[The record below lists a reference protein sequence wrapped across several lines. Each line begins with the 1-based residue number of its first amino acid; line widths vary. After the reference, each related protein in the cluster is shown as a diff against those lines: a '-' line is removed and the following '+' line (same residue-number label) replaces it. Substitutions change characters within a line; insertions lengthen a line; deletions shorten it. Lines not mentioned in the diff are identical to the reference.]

1 MKIRIIILIV
11 FIVTNLCGCGIVRG
25 IYSGIAGHYMGGL
38 EEARE
43 NSVAKVFNYSI
54 DECFDK
60 VLAILD
66 SEAIDAIV
74 LKIDRR
80 NYKIMTSVSRPL
92 LQDVDESVFYA
103 NNVDVG
109 LFFTQEEQQKTKLEI
124 VSLSSL
130 FVEHTAEKIF
140 AEL

>member
-1 MKIRIIILIV
+1 MKIGIILLIV
-11 FIVTNLCGCGIVRG
+11 FIVTNLCGCSILSGISR
-25 IYSGIAGHYMGGL
+25 GIAGHYMGGL

-43 NSVAKVFNYSI
+43 NGIAKVFNYNI

-80 NYKIMTSVSRPL
+80 NYKILASVSRPL
-92 LQDVDESVFYA
+92 LQDVDESTFYA
-103 NNVDVG
+103 NNADVG
-109 LFFTQEEQQKTKLEI
+109 LFFTQEEQSKTRLEI
-124 VSLSSL
+124 ASLSSL